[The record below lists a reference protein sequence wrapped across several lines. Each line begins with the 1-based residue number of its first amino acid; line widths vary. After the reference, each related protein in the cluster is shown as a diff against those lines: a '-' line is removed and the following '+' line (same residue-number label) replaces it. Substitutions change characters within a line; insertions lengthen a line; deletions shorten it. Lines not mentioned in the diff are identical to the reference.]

1 MTDTLPATQ
10 RIPPGPGKGLG
21 LDLAAPAP
29 APKTPLD
36 DYLADHAKPLHTS
49 TPNLPAAQ
57 HALET
62 HVVQVLRTIYDPEI
76 PINIYD
82 LGLIYS
88 IEIDPENRV
97 KIDMT
102 LTAPACPVAG
112 SLPGQVEARIENI
125 PEVKSAEVTLVWDPP
140 WDRSRLSEAVLL
152 DLGMI

>member
-1 MTDTLPATQ
+1 MTDTQPATQ
-10 RIPPGPGKGLG
+10 HIPTGPGKGLG
-21 LDLAAPAP
+21 LELAAP

-36 DYLADHAKPLHTS
+36 EYLADHAKPLHTS
-49 TPNLPAAQ
+49 TPNLLPAQ

-62 HVVQVLRTIYDPEI
+62 NIVQVLRSIYDPEI

-88 IEIDPENRV
+88 IDIDPENRV
-97 KIDMT
+97 KINMT

-125 PEVKSAEVTLVWDPP
+125 PEVKSADVTLVWEPP